1 MSGGPQVFLGATTF
15 CLIASP
21 PDLRP
26 PRGLPA
32 RETWQPSC
40 ARCLVSKP
48 GQALPPPAGTAARP
62 RRPRGG
68 LQSGGAG
75 NDPARPRRP
84 RGGLQSGGAG
94 HDPAGPRRRPRAPQS
109 GPAVRPRRPRDDRLL
124 NNVARNSRASISNTE
139 IASLELQRFEHIL
152 KTDRCKL
159 RATFARG
166 YIVPRRT
173 DDETPLADAVRSLWP
188 TQVRPPS
195 ASTAPRQRTR
205 RSTPRRRWGGS
216 SQAGSPGAGST

>member
-32 RETWQPSC
+32 RSPS
-40 ARCLVSKP
+40 
-48 GQALPPPAGTAARP
+48 ALRAS
-62 RRPRGG
+62 
-68 LQSGGAG
+68 LGASSRS
-75 NDPARPRRP
+75 PARPC
-84 RGGLQSGGAG
+84 
-94 HDPAGPRRRPRAPQS
+94 HRPRALQP
-109 GPAVRPRRPRDDRLL
+109 GPAGLAAASNRAALGMTRPGPAGLAAASNRAAPPPTCTAVRPRRPRDDRLL

-152 KTDRCKL
+152 KTDRGKL

-166 YIVPRRT
+166 YIVPRRA
-173 DDETPLADAVRSLWP
+173 DSGTPLADAVRSLWP
-188 TQVRPPS
+188 TQIRPPS
-195 ASTAPRQRTR
+195 ASTAPRRCMR
-205 RSTPRRRWGGS
+205 RS
-216 SQAGSPGAGST
+216 

>member
-15 CLIASP
+15 VLRTP
-21 PDLRP
+21 PDFHP

-32 RETWQPSC
+32 RSPS
-40 ARCLVSKP
+40 
-48 GQALPPPAGTAARP
+48 ALRASLGASSRSPARP

-68 LQSGGAG
+68 LQSAGAG
-75 NDPARPRRP
+75 HDPAGPRRP

-124 NNVARNSRASISNTE
+124 NNVARNSLTRVSNVE
-139 IASLELQRFEHIL
+139 VASLELQRFEHIL

-166 YIVPRRT
+166 YVVPRRT

-205 RSTPRRRWGGS
+205 RSRPRSLWGGS
-216 SQAGSPGAGST
+216 SQAGSPGAGSTGAQN

>member
-15 CLIASP
+15 CLDAARSPDAAWLVGPGYLVCPWAAARPLAVRAASF
-21 PDLRP
+21 
-26 PRGLPA
+26 A
-32 RETWQPSC
+32 R
-40 ARCLVSKP
+40 RVVSKP

-75 NDPARPRRP
+75 NDPAR
-84 RGGLQSGGAG
+84 
-94 HDPAGPRRRPRAPQS
+94 PRRRPRAPQS

-195 ASTAPRQRTR
+195 ASTAPRRCTR
-205 RSTPRRRWGGS
+205 RSTPRRRWGES
-216 SQAGSPGAGST
+216 NRAGGPGAGSTGAPR

>member
-15 CLIASP
+15 VLRTP
-21 PDLRP
+21 PDFHP

-32 RETWQPSC
+32 RSPS
-40 ARCLVSKP
+40 
-48 GQALPPPAGTAARP
+48 ALRASLGASSRSPARP

-68 LQSGGAG
+68 LQSAGAG
-75 NDPARPRRP
+75 HDPAGPRRP

-124 NNVARNSRASISNTE
+124 NNVARNSLTRVSNVE
-139 IASLELQRFEHIL
+139 VASLELQRFEHIL

-159 RATFARG
+159 RATLLGVTSFLVAEITG
-166 YIVPRRT
+166 PRSPIELRP
-173 DDETPLADAVRSLWP
+173 ETWTLLMVAVMRLP
-188 TQVRPPS
+188 VGPDPGIL
-195 ASTAPRQRTR
+195 P
-205 RSTPRRRWGGS
+205 GS
-216 SQAGSPGAGST
+216 GP

>member
-15 CLIASP
+15 CLDAARSPDAAWLVGPGYLVCPWAAARPRAVRAASF
-21 PDLRP
+21 
-26 PRGLPA
+26 A
-32 RETWQPSC
+32 R
-40 ARCLVSKP
+40 RVVSKP
-48 GQALPPPAGTAARP
+48 GQALPPPAGTA
-62 RRPRGG
+62 
-68 LQSGGAG
+68 
-75 NDPARPRRP
+75 ARPRRP

-195 ASTAPRQRTR
+195 ASTPPRQRTR
-205 RSTPRRRWGGS
+205 RSTPRRRWGES
-216 SQAGSPGAGST
+216 NRAGGPGAGSTGAPR

>member
-1 MSGGPQVFLGATTF
+1 M
-15 CLIASP
+15 P
-21 PDLRP
+21 PDLRTRP
-26 PRGLPA
+26 GLLGRATWCARGRRPA
-32 RETWQPSC
+32 RSPS
-40 ARCLVSKP
+40 
-48 GQALPPPAGTAARP
+48 ALRAS
-62 RRPRGG
+62 
-68 LQSGGAG
+68 LGASSRS
-75 NDPARPRRP
+75 PARPCHRP
-84 RGGLQSGGAG
+84 RALQPG
-94 HDPAGPRRRPRAPQS
+94 PAGLAAASNRAAPGMIRPGPAAAHVHRSQAPQS

-195 ASTAPRQRTR
+195 ASTPPRQRTR
-205 RSTPRRRWGGS
+205 RSTPRRRWGES
-216 SQAGSPGAGST
+216 NRAGGPGAGSTGAPR

>member
-1 MSGGPQVFLGATTF
+1 MSDRREACPPARLGNRAALGASSR
-15 CLIASP
+15 SP
-21 PDLRP
+21 
-26 PRGLPA
+26 
-32 RETWQPSC
+32 
-40 ARCLVSKP
+40 
-48 GQALPPPAGTAARP
+48 ARP

-68 LQSGGAG
+68 LQSAGAG
-75 NDPARPRRP
+75 NDPARPRRPRGGLQSAGAGHDPAGPRRP

-94 HDPAGPRRRPRAPQS
+94 HDPAG
-109 GPAVRPRRPRDDRLL
+109 PRRPRDDRLL

-173 DDETPLADAVRSLWP
+173 DDETPLADAVRSLWS

-195 ASTAPRQRTR
+195 ASTAPRRCTR
-205 RSTPRRRWGGS
+205 RSTPRRRWGES
-216 SQAGSPGAGST
+216 NRAGGPGAGSTGAPR

>member
-15 CLIASP
+15 CLDAARSPDAAWLVGPGYLVCPRAAARPLAVRAASF
-21 PDLRP
+21 
-26 PRGLPA
+26 A
-32 RETWQPSC
+32 R
-40 ARCLVSKP
+40 RVVSKP
-48 GQALPPPAGTAARP
+48 GQALPPPAGTA
-62 RRPRGG
+62 
-68 LQSGGAG
+68 
-75 NDPARPRRP
+75 ARPRRP

-166 YIVPRRT
+166 YVVPRRT

-205 RSTPRRRWGGS
+205 RSTPRRRWGES
-216 SQAGSPGAGST
+216 NRAGGPGAGSTGAPR

>member
-15 CLIASP
+15 CLDAARSPDAAWLVGPGYLVCPWAAARPLAVRAASF
-21 PDLRP
+21 
-26 PRGLPA
+26 A
-32 RETWQPSC
+32 R
-40 ARCLVSKP
+40 RLDSKP

-75 NDPARPRRP
+75 NDPA
-84 RGGLQSGGAG
+84 
-94 HDPAGPRRRPRAPQS
+94 GPRPLPRAPQS

-166 YIVPRRT
+166 YVVPRRT

-216 SQAGSPGAGST
+216 SRAGGPGAGSTGASR

>member
-32 RETWQPSC
+32 RSPS
-40 ARCLVSKP
+40 
-48 GQALPPPAGTAARP
+48 ALRAS
-62 RRPRGG
+62 
-68 LQSGGAG
+68 LGASSRS
-75 NDPARPRRP
+75 PARPRRP

-166 YIVPRRT
+166 YVVPRRT
-173 DDETPLADAVRSLWP
+173 DDETPLADAVRGLVLTVIRWLGASSL
-188 TQVRPPS
+188 
-195 ASTAPRQRTR
+195 
-205 RSTPRRRWGGS
+205 PRRCTCR
-216 SQAGSPGAGST
+216 SQPR

>member
-124 NNVARNSRASISNTE
+124 NNVARNSRPSISNTE

-159 RATFARG
+159 RATF
-166 YIVPRRT
+166 V
-173 DDETPLADAVRSLWP
+173 LANGV
-188 TQVRPPS
+188 
-195 ASTAPRQRTR
+195 ASSHR
-205 RSTPRRRWGGS
+205 
-216 SQAGSPGAGST
+216 

>member
-15 CLIASP
+15 VLRTP
-21 PDLRP
+21 PDFHP

-32 RETWQPSC
+32 RSPS
-40 ARCLVSKP
+40 
-48 GQALPPPAGTAARP
+48 ALRAS
-62 RRPRGG
+62 
-68 LQSGGAG
+68 LGASSRS
-75 NDPARPRRP
+75 PARPRRP
-84 RGGLQSGGAG
+84 RGGLQSAGAG
-94 HDPAGPRRRPRAPQS
+94 HDPAGPRPLPRAPQS

-166 YIVPRRT
+166 YVVPRRT
-173 DDETPLADAVRSLWP
+173 DDETPLADAVRGLVLTVIRWLGASSL
-188 TQVRPPS
+188 
-195 ASTAPRQRTR
+195 
-205 RSTPRRRWGGS
+205 PRRCTCR
-216 SQAGSPGAGST
+216 SQPR

>member
-1 MSGGPQVFLGATTF
+1 MT
-15 CLIASP
+15 
-21 PDLRP
+21 RP
-26 PRGLPA
+26 G
-32 RETWQPSC
+32 
-40 ARCLVSKP
+40 
-48 GQALPPPAGTAARP
+48 PAGLAAASNRAALGMTRP
-62 RRPRGG
+62 G
-68 LQSGGAG
+68 
-75 NDPARPRRP
+75 
-84 RGGLQSGGAG
+84 
-94 HDPAGPRRRPRAPQS
+94 PAGLAAASNRAAPGMIRPGHAAAHVHRSQAPWH
-109 GPAVRPRRPRDDRLL
+109 RDDRLL

-166 YIVPRRT
+166 YVVPRRT

-205 RSTPRRRWGGS
+205 RSTPRRRWGES
-216 SQAGSPGAGST
+216 NRAGGPGAGSTGAPR

>member
-15 CLIASP
+15 CLDAARSPDAAWLVGPGYLVCPWAAARPLAVRAASF
-21 PDLRP
+21 
-26 PRGLPA
+26 A
-32 RETWQPSC
+32 R
-40 ARCLVSKP
+40 RVVSKP

-75 NDPARPRRP
+75 NDPA
-84 RGGLQSGGAG
+84 G
-94 HDPAGPRRRPRAPQS
+94 
-109 GPAVRPRRPRDDRLL
+109 PRRPRDDRLL

-152 KTDRCKL
+152 KTDRCNL

-173 DDETPLADAVRSLWP
+173 DDETPLADAVRGLVLTVIRWLGASSL
-188 TQVRPPS
+188 
-195 ASTAPRQRTR
+195 
-205 RSTPRRRWGGS
+205 PRRCTCR
-216 SQAGSPGAGST
+216 SQPR

>member
-1 MSGGPQVFLGATTF
+1 MPPDLRPPPGFRL
-15 CLIASP
+15 P

-48 GQALPPPAGTAARP
+48 GQAPQASRRPPIGRTPPPPTCT
-62 RRPRGG
+62 
-68 LQSGGAG
+68 
-75 NDPARPRRP
+75 
-84 RGGLQSGGAG
+84 
-94 HDPAGPRRRPRAPQS
+94 
-109 GPAVRPRRPRDDRLL
+109 AVRPRRPRDDRLL

-195 ASTAPRQRTR
+195 ASTAPRRCTR
-205 RSTPRRRWGGS
+205 RSQPRSLWGES
-216 SQAGSPGAGST
+216 NRAGLHGVGST

>member
-15 CLIASP
+15 CLDAARSPDAAWLVGPGYLVCPWAAARPLAVRAASF
-21 PDLRP
+21 
-26 PRGLPA
+26 A
-32 RETWQPSC
+32 R
-40 ARCLVSKP
+40 RVVSKP

-75 NDPARPRRP
+75 NDPA
-84 RGGLQSGGAG
+84 G
-94 HDPAGPRRRPRAPQS
+94 
-109 GPAVRPRRPRDDRLL
+109 PRRPRDDRLL

-173 DDETPLADAVRSLWP
+173 DDETPLADAVRGLWP

-195 ASTAPRQRTR
+195 ASTAPRRCTR
-205 RSTPRRRWGGS
+205 RSQQRSLWGGS
-216 SQAGSPGAGST
+216 SRAGLHGVGST

>member
-15 CLIASP
+15 LSRCRQIS
-21 PDLRP
+21 DRRP
-26 PRGLPA
+26 VSGCRQISGRREACPPA
-32 RETWQPSC
+32 RLGNR
-40 ARCLVSKP
+40 A
-48 GQALPPPAGTAARP
+48 AL
-62 RRPRGG
+62 
-68 LQSGGAG
+68 GASSRS
-75 NDPARPRRP
+75 PARPRRP
-84 RGGLQSGGAG
+84 RGGLQSAGAG
-94 HDPAGPRRRPRAPQS
+94 HDPAG
-109 GPAVRPRRPRDDRLL
+109 PRRPRDDRLL

-166 YIVPRRT
+166 YIVSRRT
-173 DDETPLADAVRSLWP
+173 DNGTPLADAVRSLWP

-216 SQAGSPGAGST
+216 SRAGLHGVGST

>member
-1 MSGGPQVFLGATTF
+1 MSDRREACPPARLGNRAALGASSRSPARPRRPRGGLQSGG
-15 CLIASP
+15 
-21 PDLRP
+21 
-26 PRGLPA
+26 
-32 RETWQPSC
+32 
-40 ARCLVSKP
+40 
-48 GQALPPPAGTAARP
+48 AGNDPARP

-195 ASTAPRQRTR
+195 ASTAPRRCTR
-205 RSTPRRRWGGS
+205 RSTPRRRWGES
-216 SQAGSPGAGST
+216 NRAGGPGAGSTGAPR

>member
-15 CLIASP
+15 VLRTP
-21 PDLRP
+21 PDFHP

-32 RETWQPSC
+32 RSPS
-40 ARCLVSKP
+40 
-48 GQALPPPAGTAARP
+48 ALRAS
-62 RRPRGG
+62 
-68 LQSGGAG
+68 LGASSRS
-75 NDPARPRRP
+75 PARPRRP

-109 GPAVRPRRPRDDRLL
+109 GPAVRLRRPRDDRLL

-159 RATFARG
+159 RATFVRG

-216 SQAGSPGAGST
+216 SRAGGPGAGSTGAPR

>member
-1 MSGGPQVFLGATTF
+1 MSRQGGGYFGARPF
-15 CLIASP
+15 GVAGRLCGAAGVPGAVGPGRCVCRCAAARPLAVRAASF
-21 PDLRP
+21 
-26 PRGLPA
+26 A
-32 RETWQPSC
+32 R
-40 ARCLVSKP
+40 RVVSKP

-68 LQSGGAG
+68 LQSA
-75 NDPARPRRP
+75 
-84 RGGLQSGGAG
+84 GAG
-94 HDPAGPRRRPRAPQS
+94 HDPAG
-109 GPAVRPRRPRDDRLL
+109 PRRPRDDRLL

-205 RSTPRRRWGGS
+205 RSQPRSLWGES
-216 SQAGSPGAGST
+216 NRAGLHGVGST

>member
-1 MSGGPQVFLGATTF
+1 MSL
-15 CLIASP
+15 P
-21 PDLRP
+21 PPTDLRP

-32 RETWQPSC
+32 RSPSALRASLGASSRSP
-40 ARCLVSKP
+40 ARPRRPRGGLQS
-48 GQALPPPAGTAARP
+48 AGAGHDPARP

-94 HDPAGPRRRPRAPQS
+94 HDPAGPRPLPRAPQS

-166 YIVPRRT
+166 YVVPRRT

-216 SQAGSPGAGST
+216 SRAGGPGAGSTGAPR